1 MSRKRKIDEISQ
13 DEISQDEI
21 SQGEEP
27 KQQVAVTIDEISQG
41 EEPNQQVAVTKLND
55 YLNQIIEGQKD
66 ITQPPETARAAQ
78 IENIDALNN
87 AIMALINAKEL
98 RQIASQDAARANE
111 DASMAQQELLQI
123 IQENMEFINSITNA
137 LAQSNGRLSRS
148 QRIALN
154 SRIIQ
159 LISDSVT
166 SSEMQIELQRNA
178 GSVQDNLK
186 GLFNGLIEYYTE
198 MASYG
203 YERAPD
209 ILAMMGSIIA
219 GTSIIG
225 SAVMTPISQSNNIL
239 IILASYL
246 QTATV
251 TASGLYFLKQG
262 GLPIND
268 ILGEAGRES
277 VKCIRT
283 GCTIAANTMNELFT
297 SGLSVLGSYVTTDY
311 NNLEIN
317 WDSSSG
323 VSVAP
328 SASSASSASFASS
341 ASSASSAIKL
351 ILDANEEQQI
361 SYILQDQLQT
371 QPSSPQRILQ
381 NFDSQVSS
389 LTDYNYP
396 ADYESDGSAL
406 GGRRKSRRHGK
417 SKRTKNKRKCRKCR
431 KTKKCKKHRKTL
443 KRYKRKMRL

>member
-1 MSRKRKIDEISQ
+1 MSRKRK
-13 DEISQDEI
+13 
-21 SQGEEP
+21 
-27 KQQVAVTIDEISQG
+27 IDEISQG

-66 ITQPPETARAAQ
+66 ITQTPETARAAQ

-87 AIMALINAKEL
+87 AIMVLINAKEQ
-98 RQIASQDAARANE
+98 RQIASQEAARANE
-111 DASMAQQELLQI
+111 AASIAHEESLGI
-123 IQENMEFINSITNA
+123 IRENMEFINSITNA
-137 LAQSNGRLSRS
+137 LAQSDGRLSRS
-148 QRIALN
+148 QRIELN
-154 SRIIQ
+154 SRIMQ

-166 SSEMQIELQRNA
+166 SSEMQIELQTNTR
-178 GSVQDNLK
+178 SVQDNLK

-209 ILAMMGSIIA
+209 ILAKMGSIIA

-262 GLPIND
+262 GLPINQ
-268 ILGEAGRES
+268 ILGEAGSES
-277 VKCIRT
+277 VKCIRS
-283 GCTIAANTMNELFT
+283 GCNIAANTMNDLFT
-297 SGLSVLGSYVTTDY
+297 SGLSKLGSYVTTDY

-317 WDSSSG
+317 WDSSS
-323 VSVAP
+323 VAP
-328 SASSASSASFASS
+328 SASS

-371 QPSSPQRILQ
+371 QPSSQV
-381 NFDSQVSS
+381 DSE

-417 SKRTKNKRKCRKCR
+417 PKRTKNKRKCRKCR

-443 KRYKRKMRL
+443 KRYKRKMHL

>member
-1 MSRKRKIDEISQ
+1 
-13 DEISQDEI
+13 
-21 SQGEEP
+21 
-27 KQQVAVTIDEISQG
+27 
-41 EEPNQQVAVTKLND
+41 
-55 YLNQIIEGQKD
+55 
-66 ITQPPETARAAQ
+66 
-78 IENIDALNN
+78 
-87 AIMALINAKEL
+87 
-98 RQIASQDAARANE
+98 
-111 DASMAQQELLQI
+111 
-123 IQENMEFINSITNA
+123 MEFINSITNA

-148 QRIALN
+148 QRIELN
-154 SRIIQ
+154 SRIMQ

-166 SSEMQIELQRNA
+166 SSEMQIELQTNA
-178 GSVQDNLK
+178 RSVQDNLK

-262 GLPIND
+262 GLPIKQ

-277 VKCIRT
+277 VKCIRS
-283 GCTIAANTMNELFT
+283 GCTIAANTMNNLFT
-297 SGLSVLGSYVTTDY
+297 SGLSALGSYVTTDY

-317 WDSSSG
+317 WDSSS
-323 VSVAP
+323 VAP
-328 SASSASSASFASS
+328 SVSSASSASY
-341 ASSASSAIKL
+341 ASSAIKL
-351 ILDANEEQQI
+351 ILDANEEQQL

-371 QPSSPQRILQ
+371 QPSSQV
-381 NFDSQVSS
+381 DSE
-389 LTDYNYP
+389 LTDFNYA

-443 KRYKRKMRL
+443 KRYKRKMHL